1 MRTRENDDL
10 VYRTL
15 VQGHYHL
22 WTLSGHTGFGRAPN
36 FRGRPFCRGLS
47 GIRLGAAPSSVS
59 ASVTPIILRR
69 LVRPNASDVTYP
81 IQFVECLYPLH
92 LDTDATCNFYWFTE
106 DGGIKTELRRWNP
119 HQNGCS
125 WSASTKWPGRQ
136 GTTVSG

>member
-1 MRTRENDDL
+1 MRTREKDDL

-15 VQGHYHL
+15 IQGHYHL
-22 WTLSGHTGFGRAPN
+22 WTSPGHTGFGRAPD
-36 FRGRPFCRGLS
+36 FRGRSFCRGLS

-69 LVRPNASDVTYP
+69 LVKPNASDVTYP
-81 IQFVECLYPLH
+81 IQFVECLCPPH
-92 LDTDATCNFYWFTE
+92 PGTDAICRFYRFTE
-106 DGGIKTELRRWNP
+106 DGGINTEPRHRNP

-125 WSASTKWPGRQ
+125 WSANTEWPGRQ